1 MAFTPAAKLAL
12 IDGNNFYVSCE
23 RVFQPWLQGPGHQVV
38 RALFQLRESSI
49 SALIPPRPQ
58 GKPAGVPCVQLD
70 EQMRCKVFGQPERPA
85 MCGQLQA
92 SVEMC
97 GDVADGGVH
106 ARAWLMR
113 LEELTRPG

>member
-49 SALIPPRPQ
+49 S
-58 GKPAGVPCVQLD
+58 
-70 EQMRCKVFGQPERPA
+70 
-85 MCGQLQA
+85 
-92 SVEMC
+92 
-97 GDVADGGVH
+97 
-106 ARAWLMR
+106 
-113 LEELTRPG
+113 